1 MNTLKV
7 EAALARKYKY
17 QPLTKELSQ
26 KYREYFEENIPSF
39 FQAGNTQKLYTGNGS
54 LICDGYERIV
64 IGDYGAFVEF
74 NVDQANKATFSV
86 AKGQEYR
93 ISDPKYKNV
102 KYYWYTINDGSNIK
116 IYFQRRRVPY
126 ADYKPRMFYVSV
138 HEAFKE

>member
-26 KYREYFEENIPSF
+26 KCREYFEENIPSF

-116 IYFQRRRVPY
+116 IYFQRRCVPY

>member
-1 MNTLKV
+1 M
-7 EAALARKYKY
+7 
-17 QPLTKELSQ
+17 SQ
-26 KYREYFEENIPSF
+26 KYREYFQENIPSF
-39 FQAGNTQKLYTGNGS
+39 FQDSNEQKLYTSNGS

-64 IGDYGAFVEF
+64 VGDYGAFVEF
-74 NVDQANKATFSV
+74 NVDQANRGEFNV

-93 ISDPKYKNV
+93 IVDPKYKNI